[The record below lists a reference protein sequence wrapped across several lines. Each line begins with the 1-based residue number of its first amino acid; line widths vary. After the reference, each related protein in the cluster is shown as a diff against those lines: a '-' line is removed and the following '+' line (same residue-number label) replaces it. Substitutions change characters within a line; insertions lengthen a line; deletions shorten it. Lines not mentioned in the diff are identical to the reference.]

1 MAPLNILIVGCSIA
15 GPTLATFL
23 LLAPTRSSEKPHITI
38 LERAP
43 VFRPQGQNIDV
54 RGAGVTIIRKLGLEA
69 AIRAATTG
77 EEGVQFV
84 DKDNQIWGSFGAD
97 KSGKVQTP
105 TSDIEILR
113 GRMADLLYGRSQ
125 EVSKQVQDDGGAGIE
140 YIFGDSLDELE
151 QDGDKVH
158 VHFSKSGERRT
169 FDLVVGADGLQ
180 SRTRSLAWGEDGEKD
195 RVKRLDMYGGF
206 FSMPR
211 GPTDS
216 EWRRWF
222 HAEGR
227 RGIMIRPSGLKDRTT
242 VFMAVVN
249 GQDERLRAVAERKG
263 GSTAA
268 QKAILKE
275 YFQGLGWE
283 TDRII
288 KEMMATEDFYY
299 DTISQIKM
307 GKWSKGRVVLL
318 GDAGYCASPLSGM
331 GTTLALNG
339 AYNLAGAITRSPN
352 DLQTAFEEY
361 EESMRATV
369 DKAQRLAP
377 GMPHSL
383 HPETAWGV
391 WMLNFIMFALTWS
404 GLIAFAARFGGPPA
418 NSVPVKEY
426 GFRKLPEE
434 PAA

>member
-1 MAPLNILIVGCSIA
+1 MAPLEILIVGCSIA

-23 LLAPTRSSEKPHITI
+23 LLTETPASEKPRTTI

-69 AIRAATTG
+69 AIRGATTG
-77 EEGVQFV
+77 EEGVHFV
-84 DKDNQIWGSFGAD
+84 DRNDQIWASFGAD
-97 KSGKVQTP
+97 KSGRTQTP

-113 GRMADLLYGRSQ
+113 GRMADLLYKKSR
-125 EVSKQVQDDGGAGIE
+125 EVSKAVQDEGGAGIE
-140 YIFGDSLDELE
+140 YIFGDYLDQLE

-158 VHFSKSGERRT
+158 AHFAKSGERRT
-169 FDLVVGADGLQ
+169 FDIVVGADGLQ
-180 SRTRSLAWGEDGEKD
+180 SETRKLAWGQEGDED
-195 RVKRLDMYGGF
+195 RMNRLSMYGGF

-242 VFMAVVN
+242 VFMAIVN
-249 GQDERLRAVAERKG
+249 DQDDRLRAAAERKG

-275 YFQGLGWE
+275 YFEGLGWE

-288 KEMMATEDFYY
+288 KEMMATDDFYY

-307 GKWSKGRVVLL
+307 EKWSKGRVVLL

-339 AYNLAGAITRSPN
+339 AYNLAGAITQFPN
-352 DLQTAFEEY
+352 DLQAAFDQY
-361 EESMRATV
+361 EEKMRPTV

-377 GMPHSL
+377 GMPHL
-383 HPETAWGV
+383 FHPETAWGV
-391 WMLNFIMFALTWS
+391 WMLNIFVFCLSWS
-404 GLIAFAARFGGPPA
+404 GLMALAVKWEPPA
-418 NSVPVKEY
+418 NEVPVEEY
-426 GFRKLPEE
+426 GFRSLQEKQVL
-434 PAA
+434 

>member
-23 LLAPTRSSEKPHITI
+23 LLTETPASEKPHITI

-69 AIRAATTG
+69 AIRGATTG
-77 EEGVQFV
+77 EEGVHFV
-84 DKDNQIWGSFGAD
+84 DKNDQIWASFGAD
-97 KSGKVQTP
+97 KSGRTQTP

-113 GRMADLLYGRSQ
+113 GRMADLLYQKSRQ
-125 EVSKQVQDDGGAGIE
+125 
-140 YIFGDSLDELE
+140 LE
-151 QDGDKVH
+151 QDGNKVH
-158 VHFSKSGERRT
+158 AHFTKSGETRT
-169 FDLVVGADGLQ
+169 FDIVVGADGLQ
-180 SRTRSLAWGEDGEKD
+180 SGTRKLAWGQEGDED
-195 RVKRLDMYGGF
+195 RMKRLGMYGGF

-242 VFMAVVN
+242 VFMAIVN
-249 GQDERLRAVAERKG
+249 DQDERLRAAAERKG
-263 GSTAA
+263 GNTAA

-275 YFQGLGWE
+275 YFEGLGWE

-288 KEMMATEDFYY
+288 EEMMATDDFYY

-307 GKWSKGRVVLL
+307 DRWSKGRVVLL

-339 AYNLAGAITRSPN
+339 AYNLAGAITQFPN
-352 DLQTAFEEY
+352 DMQVAFDQY
-361 EESMRATV
+361 EKRMRPTV

-377 GMPHSL
+377 GMPHL
-383 HPETAWGV
+383 FHPETAWGV
-391 WMLNFIMFALTWS
+391 WMLNVFVFCLSWS
-404 GLIAFAARFGGPPA
+404 GLMALMVKWGPPA
-418 NSVPVKEY
+418 NEVPVEEY
-426 GFRKLPEE
+426 GFRSLPEE
-434 PAA
+434 HVL